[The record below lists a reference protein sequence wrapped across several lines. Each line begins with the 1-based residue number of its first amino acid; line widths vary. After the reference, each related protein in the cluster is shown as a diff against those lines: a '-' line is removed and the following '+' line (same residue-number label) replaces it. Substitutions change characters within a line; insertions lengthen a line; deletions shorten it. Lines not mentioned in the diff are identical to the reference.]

1 MVKHE
6 RTRKLGCQAFLAFHK
21 NFPDYDPDNLAA
33 ICLPYSSALMEWTPI
48 PVGEVKIKRDG
59 KVKTYQIS
67 EFEIGKYPVT
77 NAQYVEFID
86 APDGYCKVDWW
97 DFSVHALNWR
107 KTHPEGVCPKPVG
120 YDHPCV
126 NVCWYEAVAYCRWLS
141 EKTGKSISLPT
152 EQQWQRA
159 AQGDDGRLFPWGN
172 TFDPERCNTKETGMR
187 LTMPVTQF
195 PNGASPYGVFDMAGN
210 VWEWCINNEYSGS
223 DRNTSEDE
231 NRVIKGGA
239 FISPYKRASCRFF
252 YSLNP
257 QCRYDSIGFR
267 LVSIKD

>member
-1 MVKHE
+1 
-6 RTRKLGCQAFLAFHK
+6 
-21 NFPDYDPDNLAA
+21 
-33 ICLPYSSALMEWTPI
+33 
-48 PVGEVKIKRDG
+48 
-59 KVKTYQIS
+59 
-67 EFEIGKYPVT
+67 
-77 NAQYVEFID
+77 
-86 APDGYCKVDWW
+86 
-97 DFSVHALNWR
+97 
-107 KTHPEGVCPKPVG
+107 
-120 YDHPCV
+120 
-126 NVCWYEAVAYCRWLS
+126 
-141 EKTGKSISLPT
+141 
-152 EQQWQRA
+152 
-159 AQGDDGRLFPWGN
+159 
-172 TFDPERCNTKETGMR
+172 MR

-267 LVSIKD
+267 LVSLKD